1 MYKTYIAADQYLAKK
16 AKMEE
21 HGVLG
26 IMGELK
32 PVDLNYGY
40 VAFNTS
46 QKDKESSANLEAS
59 SECNLDRFGLTE
71 AGVQKVR

>member
-16 AKMEE
+16 AKCEE
-21 HGVLG
+21 
-26 IMGELK
+26 MGMSEEMMDDMT

-46 QKDKESSANLEAS
+46 QKDKESDANLEAS
-59 SECNLDRFGLTE
+59 HECNLDRFGLTE
-71 AGVQKVR
+71 AGV

>member
-21 HGVLG
+21 HGMPME
-26 IMGELK
+26 IMGEMK

-46 QKDKESSANLEAS
+46 QKDKENDANLEAS
-59 SECNLDRFGLTE
+59 AECNLDRFGLTE
-71 AGVQKVR
+71 AGV